1 MFKDIKKKAEEKAT
15 EVKEATSNMGNT
27 VLDKAKAAKD
37 SATDLA
43 TGAVKTAAG
52 AASSAGKIAKG
63 AVDSVVIS
71 IATKII
77 VSSMKNAGKKGSSYI
92 SNDTKYQGFVDRT
105 WELLPL
111 PMRLIGKD
119 NLGFNSTMFLLRNS
133 VFGKDEDEPKVD
145 QKDEGLIKKTIQSMF
160 K

>member
-133 VFGKDEDEPKVD
+133 VFGKDEDELKVD

>member
-43 TGAVKTAAG
+43 TGAVKTASD

-63 AVDSVVIS
+63 AVDSAVIS

-77 VSSMKNAGKKGSSYI
+77 VSSMKNAGKKGTSYI

-111 PMRLIGKD
+111 PVRLIGKD

-133 VFGKDEDEPKVD
+133 VFGKDEDELKVD

>member
-1 MFKDIKKKAEEKAT
+1 
-15 EVKEATSNMGNT
+15 MGNT

-37 SATDLA
+37 SATNLA
-43 TGAVKTAAG
+43 TDAVKTAAG

-92 SNDTKYQGFVDRT
+92 SNDTKYQGFADRT

-111 PMRLIGKD
+111 PVRLIGKD

-133 VFGKDEDEPKVD
+133 VFGKDEDELKVD

>member
-15 EVKEATSNMGNT
+15 EAKEATSNIGNT
-27 VLDKAKAAKD
+27 VLDKAKTAKD

-43 TGAVKTAAG
+43 TGAVKTASD
-52 AASSAGKIAKG
+52 AASSAGRMAKG
-63 AVDSVVIS
+63 AIDSVVIT

-77 VSSMKNAGKKGSSYI
+77 VSSMKKAGKKGTSYI
-92 SNDTKYQGFVDRT
+92 SNDSKYQGFVDRT

-111 PMRLIGKD
+111 PVRLIGKD
-119 NLGFNSTMFLLRNS
+119 TLGFNATMFLLRNS
-133 VFGKDEDEPKVD
+133 VFGKDEQEPEIDK
-145 QKDEGLIKKTIQSMF
+145 KDEGIIKKTILSMF

>member
-145 QKDEGLIKKTIQSMF
+145 QKDEGLIKKTILSMF

>member
-1 MFKDIKKKAEEKAT
+1 MFKDINKKAEEKAT

-27 VLDKAKAAKD
+27 VLDKAKTAKD
-37 SATDLA
+37 SATNLA

-111 PMRLIGKD
+111 PVRLIGKD

-133 VFGKDEDEPKVD
+133 VFGKDEDEPKID
-145 QKDEGLIKKTIQSMF
+145 PKDEGLIKKTIQSMF

>member
-27 VLDKAKAAKD
+27 VLDKAKTAKD
-37 SATDLA
+37 SATNLA

-111 PMRLIGKD
+111 PVRLIGKD

-133 VFGKDEDEPKVD
+133 VFGKDEDEPKID
-145 QKDEGLIKKTIQSMF
+145 PKDEGLIKKTILSMF

>member
-37 SATDLA
+37 SATNLA

-92 SNDTKYQGFVDRT
+92 SNDTKYQGFADRT

-111 PMRLIGKD
+111 PMR
-119 NLGFNSTMFLLRNS
+119 
-133 VFGKDEDEPKVD
+133 
-145 QKDEGLIKKTIQSMF
+145 
-160 K
+160 

>member
-37 SATDLA
+37 SATNLA
-43 TGAVKTAAG
+43 TDAVKTAAG

-92 SNDTKYQGFVDRT
+92 SNDTKYQGFADRT

-133 VFGKDEDEPKVD
+133 VFGKDEDELKVD

>member
-15 EVKEATSNMGNT
+15 EAKEATSNIGNT
-27 VLDKAKAAKD
+27 VLDKAKTAKD

-43 TGAVKTAAG
+43 TGAVKTASD
-52 AASSAGKIAKG
+52 AASSAGRMAKG
-63 AVDSVVIS
+63 AIDSVVIT

-77 VSSMKNAGKKGSSYI
+77 VSSMKKAGKKGTSYI
-92 SNDTKYQGFVDRT
+92 SNDSKYQGFVDRT

-111 PMRLIGKD
+111 PVRLIGKD
-119 NLGFNSTMFLLRNS
+119 TLGFNATMFLLRNS
-133 VFGKDEDEPKVD
+133 VFGKDEKAPEIDK
-145 QKDEGLIKKTIQSMF
+145 KDEGIIKKTILSMF

>member
-37 SATDLA
+37 SATNLA
-43 TGAVKTAAG
+43 TDAVKTAAG

-111 PMRLIGKD
+111 PVRLIGKD

-133 VFGKDEDEPKVD
+133 VFGKDEDELKVD

>member
-37 SATDLA
+37 SATNLA
-43 TGAVKTAAG
+43 TDAVKTAAG

-92 SNDTKYQGFVDRT
+92 SNDTKYQGFADRT

-111 PMRLIGKD
+111 PVRLIGKD

-133 VFGKDEDEPKVD
+133 VFGKDEDELKVD